1 MLLFAGCDSLYL
13 TCTALHCSAG
23 EAHVG
28 LLLSFL
34 SPAMKT
40 ADSSRTISARNLC
53 LIINYLQQLKRL
65 LKQGVVE
72 SCGFPLPGLCCLPKA
87 HCRQGKAGLLCLAG
101 LCVRA
106 GVCKAVLLGS
116 LLCTCVQ
123 CCAVQHPSPSWLS
136 LIPFIQLFPSLRIPK
151 RFSHICLLSRTT
163 AWRSDTGYELKMP
176 LDKGRTEGLL
186 HFRFCD
192 MSEEPLMSYV
202 SLCSVT

>member
-28 LLLSFL
+28 LLLSCL

-40 ADSSRTISARNLC
+40 ADSLRTISAPNLC

-65 LKQGVVE
+65 SKQGVVE

-101 LCVRA
+101 LCMRA

-116 LLCTCVQ
+116 LLCTCVL
-123 CCAVQHPSPSWLS
+123 CCAAPLS
-136 LIPFIQLFPSLRIPK
+136 LVAVSHSLHSAVSIPK
-151 RFSHICLLSRTT
+151 DSKEIFSHLPSVPNHCL
-163 AWRSDTGYELKMP
+163 
-176 LDKGRTEGLL
+176 
-186 HFRFCD
+186 
-192 MSEEPLMSYV
+192 EE
-202 SLCSVT
+202 